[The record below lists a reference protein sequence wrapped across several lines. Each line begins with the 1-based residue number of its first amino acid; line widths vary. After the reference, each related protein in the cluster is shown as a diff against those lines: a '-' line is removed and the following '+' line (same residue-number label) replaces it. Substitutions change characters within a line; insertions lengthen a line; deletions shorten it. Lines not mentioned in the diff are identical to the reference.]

1 MKKKDVVS
9 ILKTAISLFL
19 ICAVAA
25 GAVAFVNSVTEKTI
39 RATDAARADE
49 ARSKVLPAAAGFD
62 DPITLSDGSEGYI
75 GKDADGNV
83 AGYVFVTSASGY
95 GGKIEVMTGFDAEG
109 YITGVQILSI
119 EETPGLGMNA
129 KRDSFLS
136 QFTGTDGELTVVK
149 NAVPGQNEVLA
160 LTSATITSR
169 AMVKAVNAAR
179 ACFAEITAGEGE

>member
-1 MKKKDVVS
+1 MTKKDILA

-25 GAVAFVNSVTEKTI
+25 GAVAAVNAVTKDTI
-39 RATDAARADE
+39 AANSAAAANE
-49 ARSKVLPAAAGFD
+49 AKSAVLPEAASFED
-62 DPITLSDGSEGYI
+62 VTLGDGAVGYI
-75 GKDADGNV
+75 GKTADGTV
-83 AGYVFVTSASGY
+83 AGYVFNTAASGY
-95 GGKIEVMTGFDAEG
+95 GGKLDVMTGFSADGAV
-109 YITGVQILSI
+109 TGVAILSI

-136 QFTGTDGELTVVK
+136 QFTGTNGDLTVIK
-149 NAVPGQNEVLA
+149 NAEPGENEILA

-179 ACFAEITAGEGE
+179 AYYTEVSGKGE